1 MSPNLGANPPWDEAA
16 KASRE
21 LQDASTSLG
30 MEVAPQRAQ
39 ERREAT
45 QLLHSGA
52 PSALGQSLP
61 PPVPSCNWAPAAWGE
76 WGAAARVQAVG
87 ADKTVSHQNTTQLWS
102 CSTCFF

>member
-21 LQDASTSLG
+21 LQGASTSQG

-45 QLLHSGA
+45 QLLHNGA
-52 PSALGQSLP
+52 PSALGHSLP
-61 PPVPSCNWAPAAWGE
+61 PSALLQVGPSCLGE
-76 WGAAARVQAVG
+76 WGAAACVQAVG
-87 ADKTVSHQNTTQLWS
+87 ADKAVSHQNTTQPWS